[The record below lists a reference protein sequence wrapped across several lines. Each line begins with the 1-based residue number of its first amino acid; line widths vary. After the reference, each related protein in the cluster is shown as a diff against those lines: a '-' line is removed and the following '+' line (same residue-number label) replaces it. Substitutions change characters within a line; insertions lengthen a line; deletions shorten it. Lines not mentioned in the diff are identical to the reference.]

1 MVLIN
6 VSNLTKLLE
15 KTSKTNLDKLNDE
28 KNQTDNFFLNIT
40 MDNRFEIEIPN
51 ILTP

>member
-6 VSNLTKLLE
+6 VSSLTKILE

-28 KNQTDNFFLNIT
+28 KNRSDNFLKNIT
-40 MDNRFEIEIPN
+40 MDNS
-51 ILTP
+51 T